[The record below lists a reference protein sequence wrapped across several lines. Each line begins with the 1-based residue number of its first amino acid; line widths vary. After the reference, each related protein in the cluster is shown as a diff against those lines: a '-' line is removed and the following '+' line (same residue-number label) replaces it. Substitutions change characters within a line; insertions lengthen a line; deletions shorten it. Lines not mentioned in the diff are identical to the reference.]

1 MEMNQVRYFLTLCD
15 ELNFTRAAKR
25 CGVAQPSL
33 TNAIKALEAE
43 FKGALFYRMPKVR
56 LTLLGE
62 AVRPALEGIA
72 FHAAEAARRAAR
84 RNTRSLP
91 LKKNHT
97 GHPLGR
103 SGNRT
108 TLQ

>member
-1 MEMNQVRYFLTLCD
+1 MEMNQVRYFLALCD

-43 FKGALFYRMPKVR
+43 LRGPLFYRTPAVR

-62 AVRPALEGIA
+62 AVKPSLASIALHVE
-72 FHAAEAARRAAR
+72 EAKRRAAR
-84 RNTRSLP
+84 RSGRAMTHKRSYSGLP
-91 LKKNHT
+91 A
-97 GHPLGR
+97 GR
-103 SGNRT
+103 QQNRT
-108 TLQ
+108 MQ